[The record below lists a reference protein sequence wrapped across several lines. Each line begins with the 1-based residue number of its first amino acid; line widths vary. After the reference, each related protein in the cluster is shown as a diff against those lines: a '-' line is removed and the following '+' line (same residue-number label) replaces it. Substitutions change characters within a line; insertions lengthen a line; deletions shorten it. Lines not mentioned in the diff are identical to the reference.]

1 MLGLVGPVGMDLS
14 HILLDHNVVILLAYV
29 LALVVMVHPLFPVAF
44 DDVLPK
50 NSHRLVCHLPFPRAL
65 LGRLKELHRVVCPSI
80 LRNMSHSFINS
91 SNVVGVSKGVGV
103 HKTTENSH

>member
-14 HILLDHNVVILLAYV
+14 HILLDHNVVIFLAYV

-50 NSHRLVCHLPFPRAL
+50 NSYRLVCHLPFPRAL

-80 LRNMSHSFINS
+80 LCNILPFIHQMSS
-91 SNVVGVSKGVGV
+91 V
-103 HKTTENSH
+103 HQNDTKEPRITIDRYVR